1 VDYAFERWINSSAGH
16 HPLIDGV
23 MVHIAAWGE
32 YAFIIVVAVW
42 LLQGVITANS
52 LELLGAVTALVAAV
66 VALSANQTIAHIW
79 YRPRPYIA
87 HPNTVHLLLHH
98 NPDASFPS
106 DHAAASMAISFV
118 LMNFHRYLGILLLLF
133 ALVMCYSR
141 VYVGD
146 HYPGDIFAGLIVGL
160 ASALLLLFCLRQ
172 VVKYLGDRLESIL
185 TRARAALF

>member
-1 VDYAFERWINSSAGH
+1 MDYAFERWINSPAGH
-16 HPLIDGV
+16 HPLIDSM

-32 YAFIIVVAVW
+32 YAFIVVVALW
-42 LLQGVITANS
+42 LLQGVITADS
-52 LELLGAVTALVAAV
+52 LELLGAVTALLASVA
-66 VALSANQTIAHIW
+66 ALSANQIIAHIW
-79 YRPRPYIA
+79 YRSRPYIA

-118 LMNFHRYLGILLLLF
+118 LVNFHRYLGILLLLF
-133 ALVMCYSR
+133 TLLMCYSR

-160 ASALLLLFCLRQ
+160 VSALMLMFCFQR
-172 VVKYLGDRLESIL
+172 VAGYISSRLETIL
-185 TRARAALF
+185 IKARAMLL